1 MSYKK
6 YPNDIDCKFPIPLL
20 YLKTL
25 LGFNIKSFDL
35 KTLYDNMVAIVEC
48 TKDTEWEF
56 HSSF

>member
-35 KTLYDNMVAIVEC
+35 KALYDNMVIIVEC
-48 TKDTEWEF
+48 TKDTV
-56 HSSF
+56 